1 MADNLN
7 DIDMHG
13 MFEAKMG
20 FSAGDVPLDDEQLQ
34 RFLMLCHQAYLKN
47 EGLME
52 EEGYE
57 EGEEVEEESYDE
69 GPGNGKKMKVKVIKV
84 QDGDV
89 HGMMNQLL
97 GPMMHGGY

>member
-34 RFLMLCHQAYLKN
+34 RFLMLCHQSYLKN

-69 GPGNGKKMKVKVIKV
+69 GPGNGKKMKVKVINILRNWRNFILRIKIYKS
-84 QDGDV
+84 GFF
-89 HGMMNQLL
+89 H
-97 GPMMHGGY
+97 